1 MSSKVKFQLEFVVK
15 ASPALLFNYIS
26 SPSGLEQWF
35 ADNVKSRGEE
45 FVFIWENAEESA
57 KMLSKKTNQ
66 SVRFKW
72 DEDEEEGTYF
82 ELRLQIDDLT
92 QDLALIVTDFADED
106 EVDEAKLLWEA
117 QLTKL
122 HSIIG

>member
-15 ASPALLFNYIS
+15 ASPTLLFNYIS

-45 FVFIWENAEESA
+45 FVFIWENAEETA

-66 SVRFKW
+66 SIRFKW
-72 DEDEEEGTYF
+72 DEDEEEESYF
-82 ELRLQIDDLT
+82 ELKLQVDDLT

>member
-45 FVFIWENAEESA
+45 FIFIWENAEESA

>member
-15 ASPALLFNYIS
+15 ASPTLLFNYIS

-35 ADNVKSRGEE
+35 ADNVKSRGED
-45 FVFIWENAEESA
+45 FVFIWENAEETA

-66 SVRFKW
+66 SIRFKW
-72 DEDEEEGTYF
+72 DEDEEEETYF
-82 ELRLQIDDLT
+82 ELKLQVDDLT
-92 QDLALIVTDFADED
+92 QDLALIVIDFADED

>member
-15 ASPALLFNYIS
+15 ASPTLLFNYIS

-35 ADNVKSRGEE
+35 ADNVKSRGED
-45 FVFIWENAEESA
+45 FVFIWENAEETA

-66 SVRFKW
+66 SIRFKW
-72 DEDEEEGTYF
+72 DEDEEEETYF
-82 ELRLQIDDLT
+82 ELKLQVDDLT

>member
-15 ASPALLFNYIS
+15 ASPTLLFNYIS

-35 ADNVKSRGEE
+35 SDNVKSRGEE
-45 FVFIWENAEESA
+45 FIFIWENAEETA
-57 KMLSKKTNQ
+57 KLLSKKTNQ

-72 DEDEEEGTYF
+72 DEDEEEETYF

-92 QDLALIVTDFADED
+92 QDLALIVIDFADED

>member
-1 MSSKVKFQLEFVVK
+1 MSSKVKFKLEFVVK
-15 ASPALLFNYIS
+15 ASPTLLFNYIS

-45 FVFIWENAEESA
+45 FIFIWENAEEHA

-72 DEDEEEGTYF
+72 NEDDEEETYF
-82 ELRLQIDDLT
+82 ELKLQVDDLT